1 MMLGREM
8 VKKNTDSLMLKV
20 DESARNRVLDPKSIE
35 ASLKTNEP
43 LIGGTI
49 ILLVSLAVLVV
60 TIVFYPR
67 RMEDISPPFFPT
79 ENALSLVR
87 TIFYICAFLSPIGI
101 MGGVLAILRRHYA
114 VAMLGAAASVVASA
128 LMFYVIGIFIT
139 LVGMALIATSNEQF
153 KTRPEKRLGPPFP
166 E

>member
-1 MMLGREM
+1 MIPGREM
-8 VKKNTDSLMLKV
+8 GKKNTDSLMLKV
-20 DESARNRVLDPKSIE
+20 DESARNRVLDPRSIE

-49 ILLVSLAVLVV
+49 ILLVSVAVLTV
-60 TIVFYPR
+60 TIAFYPR

-79 ENALSLVR
+79 DNALSLVR
-87 TIFYICAFLSPIGI
+87 SIFYICGFLSPFGIIG
-101 MGGVLAILRRHYA
+101 GLLAILRRHYA

-128 LMFYVIGIFIT
+128 LMFYVIGIFVT
-139 LVGMALIATSNEQF
+139 LVGMAMIATSIEQF
-153 KTRPEKRLGPPFP
+153 KTRPQKRPGPPFP